1 MLATR
6 GLRIAYL
13 AGPANAEA
21 IYAEWSAGRAP
32 LGLDISYTRQ
42 LFQVCSDLGADVY
55 VITTRSGQY
64 SFSRVGSCVIENRPM
79 AKADG
84 IFYHLVTGYWFIR
97 VLLTL
102 MWYKPDLLI
111 ATALQNSWFW
121 LAPIRLTGVM
131 VVPAIH
137 CALWPRFVP
146 QRRRARFLMYLNRVF
161 FYKYAVAILT
171 VSAEI
176 SDHVRDFIKKKN
188 VEILTFT
195 PIFHRDHFMLM
206 TQARYAERP
215 PFRVMFSGRME
226 CDKGVYV
233 VADIAERLER
243 SRRGEFKFEM
253 CGDGT
258 ELQGLREYIQQ
269 RGLNGVVNI
278 HGFCNADEL
287 RAVLSQ
293 AHAVIVPTT
302 TDFAEGFNKVCAESI
317 LAGRPVITS
326 AVCPALVRVREAA
339 IEVPPDD
346 VDAYYRAILQLCDD
360 RDLYEAKCTA
370 CNSLQ
375 EQFYDSHNSYGAKLL
390 AVLQNHVLPL
400 SR

>member
-84 IFYHLVTGYWFIR
+84 IFYHLVTGYWCIR

-161 FYKYAVAILT
+161 
-171 VSAEI
+171 
-176 SDHVRDFIKKKN
+176 
-188 VEILTFT
+188 LTFN

-346 VDAYYRAILQLCDD
+346 VDAYYRAILQLYDD